1 MDRGPGDN
9 ARPASYFPPM
19 SSATLG
25 PLVGVVAGAAA
36 GWIVMRV
43 RTRQLRRRMSSLRT
57 DLDAARAQNDAMGRL
72 ASAGRVAAGLAHEV
86 GNPLCA
92 ITNYAHS
99 LEPKVAPELRPS
111 VQSLQREVARIQ
123 RMMDGMIDY
132 ARPRDPGASGADVNV
147 ALRETLGFL
156 GEQGVLRRITVDE
169 QLDGAA
175 LPVRGTALELE
186 QAFTNLLLNAVDA
199 MPAGGTLALW
209 TKRLPRTTLVEGASR
224 RSGDVSAPVPFRRDE
239 RMERWVA
246 SHEIAQVV
254 KIVVADSGHGVADG
268 HEERIFEPFVT
279 TKAPAH
285 GTGLG
290 LSIVRAIVDA
300 MGGLVWVQRSREGG
314 AAFHIVLPVHARTPE
329 EAVPPR

>member
-1 MDRGPGDN
+1 MTG
-9 ARPASYFPPM
+9 AI
-19 SSATLG
+19 LG
-25 PLVGVVAGAAA
+25 SVGVAALLLIG
-36 GWIVMRV
+36 GWSVVRRLRARV
-43 RTRQLRRRMSSLRT
+43 ISLESER
-57 DLDAARAQNDAMGRL
+57 DAARAQSESVGRL

-99 LEPKVAPELRPS
+99 LEPKVAPELRPT

-132 ARPRDPGASGADVNV
+132 ARPREPGASGADVNV

-156 GEQGVLRRITVDE
+156 TDQGVLRRITVDE
-169 QLDGAA
+169 RLDAAA

-186 QAFTNLLLNAVDA
+186 QTFANLLLNAVDA
-199 MPAGGTLALW
+199 MPAGGTLAIW
-209 TKRLPRTTLVEGASR
+209 TRRLARTTLVDGSLR
-224 RSGDVSAPVPFRRDE
+224 RPGDDAAPIPVRRDD
-239 RMERWVA
+239 RMERWIA

-268 HEERIFEPFVT
+268 HEELVFEPFVT
-279 TKAPAH
+279 TKKPEH

-290 LSIVRAIVDA
+290 LSIVRGIVNT
-300 MGGLVWVQRSREGG
+300 MGGMVWVQRSREGG
-314 AAFHIVLPVHARTPE
+314 AAFHIVLPVHGETP
-329 EAVPPR
+329 AAYPPR

>member
-1 MDRGPGDN
+1 MN
-9 ARPASYFPPM
+9 
-19 SSATLG
+19 SATLG
-25 PLVGVVAGAAA
+25 PAVAAGAGMAA
-36 GWIVMRV
+36 GWILMQARS
-43 RTRQLRRRMSSLRT
+43 RRLRRRVLSLESE
-57 DLDAARAQNDAMGRL
+57 LAAAHAQNDAMGRL

-99 LEPKVAPELRPS
+99 LEPKVAPDLRPA

-132 ARPRDPGASGADVNV
+132 ARPREPGASGADVNV
-147 ALRETLGFL
+147 ALRETLSFL
-156 GEQGVLRRITVDE
+156 GEQGVLRRLTVDE
-169 QLDGAA
+169 QLDTAP
-175 LPVRGTALELE
+175 LPVPGTALELE
-186 QAFTNLLLNAVDA
+186 QAFANLLLNAVDA
-199 MPAGGTLALW
+199 MPGGGTLAVW
-209 TKRLPRTTLVEGASR
+209 TKRLARTSLVEGSPR

-239 RMERWVA
+239 RMERWIA

-254 KIVVADSGHGVADG
+254 KVVVADSGHGVADG

-279 TKAPAH
+279 TKASTH

-290 LSIVRAIVDA
+290 LPIVRGVVDA

-314 AAFHIVLPVHARTPE
+314 AAFHIVLPIHGTH
-329 EAVPPR
+329 

>member
-1 MDRGPGDN
+1 MNG
-9 ARPASYFPPM
+9 AI
-19 SSATLG
+19 LG
-25 PLVGVVAGAAA
+25 PAVAVVAGVAA
-36 GWIVMRV
+36 GWIVMHV
-43 RTRQLRRRMSSLRT
+43 RTRGLRYRVSSLEAE
-57 DLDAARAQNDAMGRL
+57 LDAARAQNDAIGRL

-99 LEPKVAPELRPS
+99 LEPKVAPELRPA

-156 GEQGVLRRITVDE
+156 GDQGVLRRIAVDE
-169 QLDGAA
+169 RFDTAA

-186 QAFTNLLLNAVDA
+186 QAFANLLLNAVDA

-209 TKRLPRTTLVEGASR
+209 TKRLPRTTLIDGASR

-268 HEERIFEPFVT
+268 SEDRIFEPFVT

-290 LSIVRAIVDA
+290 LSIVRGIVDA

-314 AAFHIVLPVHARTPE
+314 AAFHIVLPVHAASTDAPG
-329 EAVPPR
+329 PPR